1 MCYNTDMATI
11 SVRQLRN
18 DVSDVLRRAEAGEEL
33 TVTVN
38 GRPTARVVPLSARP
52 SSIPWELLARALE
65 RGAADSALAEHLEE
79 MLPDTT
85 DDI

>member
-1 MCYNTDMATI
+1 MATI

-52 SSIPWELLARALE
+52 SSIPWELLAHALD
-65 RGAADSALAEHLEE
+65 RGAADSALAEQLKE

-85 DDI
+85 DDV